1 MAEKVIFKAF
11 RGKKSEMPVQYHD
24 GYIYF
29 TTDEGK
35 LYIDAKQDGT
45 NLIKRHMI
53 NPDYD
58 ITGGVISNTTAG
70 WNSNPGL
77 IAKKDI
83 IYVYSDY
90 QKDSEGNNI
99 PGLKVGDGSA
109 YLIDSPFIDTSM
121 LEHINDKTVHV
132 NEGQREFWN
141 NKVRCYCSEIKDQTI
156 VFTTL

>member
-1 MAEKVIFKAF
+1 MAERIIFKAF

-35 LYIDAKQDGT
+35 LYIDAKQSNGS
-45 NLIKRHMI
+45 IRRHQI

-58 ITGGVISNTTAG
+58 ITGGVISDTTQH

-77 IAKKDI
+77 IGKKDI

-90 QKDSEGNNI
+90 QKDSQGNNI
-99 PGLKVGDGSA
+99 PGLKIGDGSA

-121 LEHINDKTVHV
+121 LEHINDKTIHITD
-132 NEGQREFWN
+132 EQREFWN
-141 NKVRCYCSEIKDQTI
+141 NKVRCYCSEIQDQTI